1 MRSRAACLAAS
12 AEEVRGI
19 WQTRGK
25 YSTVSEMRV
34 AAVAVTKFL

>member
-19 WQTRGK
+19 WQTDRK
-25 YSTVSEMRV
+25 HSTVSETRV
-34 AAVAVTKFL
+34 AAVAVTKIL

>member
-1 MRSRAACLAAS
+1 MSSCAACLAAS

-25 YSTVSEMRV
+25 NFTVSETRV
-34 AAVAVTKFL
+34 AAVAVT

>member
-12 AEEVRGI
+12 TEEVRGI

-25 YSTVSEMRV
+25 NSTVFETRV
-34 AAVAVTKFL
+34 AAVAVT